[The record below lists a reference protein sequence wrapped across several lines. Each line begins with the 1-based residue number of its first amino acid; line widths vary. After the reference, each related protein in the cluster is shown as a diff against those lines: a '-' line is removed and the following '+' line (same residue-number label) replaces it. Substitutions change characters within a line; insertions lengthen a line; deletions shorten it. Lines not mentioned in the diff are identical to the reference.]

1 MNVQNIIT
9 TFAGTGNAG
18 YGGDGG
24 AATSAQ
30 INYPNGIFVGTSGN
44 VYIADT
50 TNSKIRMVTSAGI
63 ITTLAGTGT
72 TGSSGDGGAATS
84 AQLNSPYGVSAD
96 ISGNVYIAVQGNN
109 KIRMVTS
116 TGIITTIA
124 GTGTYGSSGDGGA
137 ATSAQLNS
145 PYGVSVDISGN
156 VYIADTNNNKIRMV
170 TSTGIITTIAGMGTH
185 GSSGDGG
192 AATSALLNGP
202 TGVSVDISGIVYIV
216 DTNNNKIRMVT
227 STHIISTFAGTFTP
241 GSSGD
246 FGAATSAQLDNPFG
260 VSVDISGNVYIVDK
274 GNNKIRM
281 VTSTGL
287 ITTFAGTG
295 IAGSTGD
302 GGAATSAQLSAPRG
316 VSVDISGNV
325 YIADYSNVKIRMVVP
340 QLPTS
345 SPSPV
350 PSPRPTSQPSKQPTR
365 APSRQPSSQP
375 TQQPINRP
383 TGIN

>member
-156 VYIADTNNNKIRMV
+156 VYIADTYNSKIRKV
-170 TSTGIITTIAGMGTH
+170 TSTGIIITIAGTGT
-185 GSSGDGG
+185 DGR
-192 AATSALLNGP
+192 S
-202 TGVSVDISGIVYIV
+202 
-216 DTNNNKIRMVT
+216 
-227 STHIISTFAGTFTP
+227 
-241 GSSGD
+241 
-246 FGAATSAQLDNPFG
+246 
-260 VSVDISGNVYIVDK
+260 
-274 GNNKIRM
+274 
-281 VTSTGL
+281 
-287 ITTFAGTG
+287 
-295 IAGSTGD
+295 GD
-302 GGAATSAQLSAPRG
+302 GGAATSAQLNGPSG

-325 YIADYSNVKIRMVVP
+325 YIADGSNSKIRMVTSTGIITTFAGMGTQGDSGDGGAATAAQLNYPSGVSVDISGNVYIADISNSKIRLVVP

-345 SPSPV
+345 L
-350 PSPRPTSQPSKQPTR
+350 PTPLPTPILTTPPTRLLNKSKQVNT
-365 APSRQPSSQP
+365 
-375 TQQPINRP
+375 
-383 TGIN
+383 